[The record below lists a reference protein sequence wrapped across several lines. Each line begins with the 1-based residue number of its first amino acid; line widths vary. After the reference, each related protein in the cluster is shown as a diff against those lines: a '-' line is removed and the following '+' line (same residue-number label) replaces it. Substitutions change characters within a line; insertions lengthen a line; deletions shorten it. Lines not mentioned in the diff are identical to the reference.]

1 MKYAILDDAKTS
13 VTKTG
18 SIHELFSN
26 VSFPRS
32 GVPASFLTENNT
44 VELIQTLSYTSP
56 SQKLS
61 KVDAYVDSGKAYN
74 VKVESTTSDEATA
87 LTTAKWNEVRFE
99 RNLKLQETDWR
110 ASSDLT
116 LSDAWKNYRQALR
129 DITTQESPFSVTWP
143 TEPS

>member
-1 MKYAILDDAKTS
+1 MKYAILDDAKTN

-18 SIHELFSN
+18 TIHELFSN

-61 KVDAYVDSGKAYN
+61 KVDAYVDSGKAYS
-74 VKVESTTSDEATA
+74 VKVEATSTEEVAT
-87 LTTAKWNEVRFE
+87 LTAEKWVEIRQE
-99 RNLKLQETDWR
+99 RDWKLQETDWR

-129 DITTQESPFSVTWP
+129 DITTQSSPYSITWP